1 MARVLKKFLRGD
13 WDLNQKTSSDS
24 EDFLLDKILLEFP
37 VFALNDDYL
46 RALSNIVYMKV
57 DSCSNLIAQ
66 RNS

>member
-13 WDLNQKTSSDS
+13 WDLNQKCSDS